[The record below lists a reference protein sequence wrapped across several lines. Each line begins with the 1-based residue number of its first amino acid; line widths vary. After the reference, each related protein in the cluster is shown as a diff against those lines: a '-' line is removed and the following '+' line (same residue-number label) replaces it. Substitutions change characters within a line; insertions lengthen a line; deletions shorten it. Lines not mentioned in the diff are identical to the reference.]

1 MSDSNEQ
8 RPAILQPQEVVE
20 LKDLQFCEGFWHA
33 DNAPIFSRKKKSL
46 CLFGKVERLQTNEL
60 FYANLWG
67 GEFEGRC
74 YLMKVL
80 RKHEK
85 EGYFDCL
92 WLTKKRELIR
102 NIVGR
107 AMFSEVPVNMKV
119 YKQRSKV
126 SKKRKQQPSAQE
138 QKTPKKVPRQERETQ
153 SPAGPSI
160 KTEKPAETQVL
171 L

>member
-1 MSDSNEQ
+1 MPDSNEQ
-8 RPAILQPQEVVE
+8 RSAISRPQEVVE

-46 CLFGKVERLQTNEL
+46 CLFGRVERLQTNEL
-60 FYANLWG
+60 FYVNLWG

-107 AMFSEVPVNMKV
+107 AMFSEVPMNTKV
-119 YKQRSKV
+119 YKQRSKL
-126 SKKRKQQPSAQE
+126 SKKRRQQPSAQQE
-138 QKTPKKVPRQERETQ
+138 TPKKVPRQEREIQ
-153 SPAGPSI
+153 SPAEPPI
-160 KTEKPAETQVL
+160 KTEKPAATQAL